1 VQNSGIQEGISDIME
16 LVKTQYVAQVQHA
29 CNKLQSAV
37 SLSENP
43 DSIGACITGDMFS
56 SLYSAYKRNK
66 FYEVNFGVT
75 VPVAVRMIEKFIAKK
90 VRGMQKFSKFNGYY
104 VPFIKQ
110 LESLLS

>member
-1 VQNSGIQEGISDIME
+1 MV

-75 VPVAVRMIEKFIAKK
+75 VPVVKGIH
-90 VRGMQKFSKFNGYY
+90 KFSKFNGYY

-110 LESLLS
+110 LSLLS